1 MTDESAIRNLLPHAW
16 HPFFGRFGRLR
27 EIQLEAVPP
36 IVRGE
41 DVLVGAPTAS
51 GKTEAVLAPLVEQIF
66 DHIDRPSG
74 PRTRYQTRQTS
85 VDLRLIVISP
95 TRALCRDLGRRLER
109 PVGDCGLSVDVK
121 TGDASSVPVESD
133 PPAVLV
139 TTPESMDSLLARHPK
154 ALRDVVGVVLDE
166 LHLLDGTGRGDQLRC
181 LTTRLRQVVRQDLQ
195 ICGASAT
202 LPEGLALAEKY
213 LGDGARFIQSHGDD
227 SGQRALDAEVI
238 EASVLEEAAAAIH
251 EIFERGDERKLLVF
265 ANTRA
270 QVEDLTG
277 KLTDFESLRDRVH
290 AHHGSLSRAER
301 LRAEQQLRN
310 SPSAICV
317 ASMTLEVGI
326 DVGDVDRAILLGP
339 PPDVSS
345 LLQRIGR
352 SNRAEDVTRV
362 TCLHSGH
369 FEKLRFTHLLEC
381 AALGELFEERLPF
394 RPSLIAQQGL
404 SLMFQNPKN
413 WIAAGALHAR
423 LPGDATRRWTRS
435 DCKQILEY
443 MRTRGYFHPMEGDR
457 FAPDDEALHE
467 YEYGQLHSN
476 IEEDEEVEVVDA
488 LTRQVVGQV
497 RFYQRH
503 EEKLRE
509 GEDLA
514 LSLGGKKRK
523 VVQYQDDD
531 DQLVV
536 RSEDGLENAQ
546 FIASLPPRY
555 SRGLAADFARFLGL
569 PAGTMLLEQVG
580 DHWLL
585 FHFLGT
591 VWGRVFET
599 MLRFRDYVKK
609 RGTHGAFFFELED
622 PLEAIDQE
630 FPTPDA
636 VRSTIDDVL
645 RSDADKY
652 ARLLGIGPY
661 GRWVPEQ
668 LREQWVRVSVKPD
681 RLAQTLID
689 TEIRVGTLEDVAD
702 GAERR

>member
-1 MTDESAIRNLLPHAW
+1 MTDEQQIRNVLPHTW

-36 IVRGE
+36 IVRGD

-51 GKTEAVLAPLVEQIF
+51 GKTEAVVAPLVERIYE
-66 DHIDRPSG
+66 HIERPSG
-74 PRTRYQTRQTS
+74 PRTRYQTRETS
-85 VDLRLIVISP
+85 VGLQLIIISP

-121 TGDASSVPVESD
+121 TGDSSSVAIEDD

-154 ALRDVVGVVLDE
+154 GLRDVVGVVLDE
-166 LHLLDGTGRGDQLRC
+166 LHLLDGTARGDQLRC
-181 LTTRLRQVVRQDLQ
+181 MTTRLDQVVREPLQ
-195 ICGASAT
+195 VCGASAT

-227 SGQRALDAEVI
+227 SGQRALDAEVV
-238 EASVLEEAAAAIH
+238 EASVLEEAAEAIH
-251 EIFERGDERKLLVF
+251 QIFERGDERKLLVF

-277 KLTDFESLRDRVH
+277 KLGKYESLRDRVH

-301 LRAEQQLRN
+301 LRAETQLRD

-352 SNRAEDVTRV
+352 SNRAEQVTRV

-369 FEKLRFTHLLEC
+369 FEKLRFSHLLEC

-394 RPSLIAQQGL
+394 RPSMIAQQGL

-413 WIAAGALHAR
+413 WISAEALHAR
-423 LPGDATRRWTRS
+423 LPSDGQRRWTRS

-443 MRTRGYFHPMEGDR
+443 MRANGFYHPMEGDR
-457 FAPDDEALHE
+457 FAPDEEALHQ
-467 YEYGQLHSN
+467 YEYGQLHTN
-476 IEEDEEVEVVDA
+476 IEDDDEVEVVDA

-497 RFYQRH
+497 RFYDRH
-503 EEKLRE
+503 KKKLRS

-514 LSLGGKKRK
+514 LSLGGEKRK
-523 VVQYQDDD
+523 VVQYEDSN

-536 RSEDGLENAQ
+536 RSEEGLEGAQ

-555 SRGLAADFARFLGL
+555 SRGLAGDFARFLGL

-609 RGTHGAFFFELED
+609 RGTHGAFFFELD
-622 PLEAIDQE
+622 NPFEAIDQE
-630 FPTPDA
+630 FPTPEA

-645 RSDADKY
+645 EANADQY

-661 GRWVPEQ
+661 GRWVPEK
-668 LREQWVRVSVKPD
+668 LRKQWVRDAIKPD
-681 RLAQTLID
+681 QLAQTLVDTQID
-689 TEIRVGTLEDVAD
+689 VGTL
-702 GAERR
+702 